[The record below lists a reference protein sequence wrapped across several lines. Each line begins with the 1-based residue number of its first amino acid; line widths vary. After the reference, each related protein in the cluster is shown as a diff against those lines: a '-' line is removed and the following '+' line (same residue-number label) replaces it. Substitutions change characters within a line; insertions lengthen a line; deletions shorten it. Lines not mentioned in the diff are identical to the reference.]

1 MTRNGNSVNIARD
14 DKAYHHGDLRSALV
28 ETGLEMLRNRSVDEL
43 SLREMARTV
52 GVSATAVYRHFS
64 DKQALLRALAMEG
77 LDMLARNQ
85 KRAAS
90 DAGGGREGLVESGL
104 AYVRFA
110 VDHPALFRLIMGKA
124 PAVDLLTAPDDRVGE
139 AMRGLRLGIAE
150 VNQGGEPGS
159 RAEILA
165 AWSMVHGAAML
176 ILDGLVAYDE
186 ELVRAM
192 LSRRF
197 AR

>member
-176 ILDGLVAYDE
+176 TLDGLVAYDE